1 MKIAKKAFALL
12 LCALLVALTFAGC
25 SKSEEAEEITD
36 ETLLI
41 AYKKSNANNAPFV
54 YTDENGEL
62 AGFDVELME
71 TIFND
76 IKNDYKN
83 YKFIEVADDYRIG
96 EDAAYTDEDGNEYI
110 AYLEIGGLTK
120 DSGTFNEDYSMS
132 ESIIDN
138 SVIAVCADSTVKSF
152 ADLAGKKAGVI
163 SLTAA
168 NALEKHAAL
177 KNSLAAVS
185 AYEDIQ
191 SAVSDLKSGQIDVLI
206 TDEFTYCP
214 AENTDGLN
222 VLDGVLDTVNYVY
235 GFKKFDWY
243 KDSINTAVMELQDPE
258 YNDADELTPL
268 VEKYFGYDA
277 SNFTYTPKTK

>member
-1 MKIAKKAFALL
+1 MKIMKKAFALL

-25 SKSEEAEEITD
+25 SKAEQAEEITD

-41 AYKKSNANNAPFV
+41 AYKESNANNAPFV

-62 AGFDVELME
+62 AGFDVEIME

-83 YKFIEVADDYRIG
+83 YKFIQVPDDYKLG
-96 EDAAYTDEDGNEYI
+96 EDAAYTDDDGNQYI
-110 AYLEIGGLTK
+110 AYIEIGGLAK

-138 SVIAVCADSTVKSF
+138 RVITVTANADIKSYS
-152 ADLAGKKAGVI
+152 DLAGKNIAVV
-163 SLTAA
+163 SDTAVA
-168 NALEKHAAL
+168 ALEKHSAL
-177 KNSLAAVS
+177 NNNLAS
-185 AYEDIQ
+185 ATVYDDIT
-191 SAVSDLKSGQIDVLI
+191 SAIADLSSGKVDALI
-206 TDEFTYCP
+206 VDEFTYCV
-214 AENTDGLN
+214 AEGTDALT
-222 VLDGVLDTVNYVY
+222 VLDGELDTINYVY

-243 KDSINTAVMELQDPE
+243 KDSINTAIMELQDPE
-258 YNDADELTPL
+258 YNDADELTPI

-277 SNFTYTPKTK
+277 CNFSYTPSN